1 MNFGD
6 TVSAEKV
13 KNKAALD
20 FLEAHPVAM
29 GRGGPLSTGG

>member
-1 MNFGD
+1 MNFSE

-29 GRGGPLSTGG
+29 RRRR